1 MTTLKKN
8 FEFKRIMNKGKCV
21 SGKLIAIYVFPN
33 KLKKLR
39 VGFAVSKKAGKAH
52 DRNRIRRLLKEN
64 VRLHEREFDHNLDI
78 IFLWKNK
85 ISVDDTD
92 FYLVEEEILNLY
104 RRFLQKN
111 DEKTSVK
118 ND

>member
-21 SGKLIAIYVFPN
+21 SGKWITIYVFPN

-39 VGFAVSKKAGKAH
+39 VGFAVSKKAGKAP
-52 DRNRIRRLLKEN
+52 DRNRIRRILKEA
-64 VRLHEREFDHNLDI
+64 VRLQEREFDHNLDI

-85 ISVDDTD
+85 ISADDTD
-92 FYLVEEEILNLY
+92 FYLVKEEILNLY
-104 RRFLQKN
+104 KRFLQKN
-111 DEKTSVK
+111 DEKTSVE